1 MKTLSFEKMEKL
13 QGGSDYCD
21 TLRWWILNDYEGYQG
36 NIGWLHHWYEKYCMT
51 SGAQCLW
58 K

>member
-1 MKTLSFEKMEKL
+1 MEKL